1 MDLTTQDT
9 PGALGDAHLYI
20 GNLSPRVTE
29 YMLTEILATTGTV
42 QYVKIIPDRN
52 YQHGGLNYGL
62 VKYFDIQS
70 AKTAV
75 QTLNGHRMF
84 DTAIQVSLV
93 DQVLQDT
100 IDATGQYRVFVGD
113 LSGEVNDQILRSA
126 FSAFSSLS
134 DARVTFDL
142 SSGKSRGYG
151 FLVFRDKRDAEQA
164 IATMNGD
171 WLGSH
176 TITVRWPNEQPQKS
190 ADIPSQ
196 NSLSY
201 DSIVQQAPQD
211 QTTIYIGNLV
221 PYCTQADLIPLFQ
234 SIGYIQSLE
243 MQTGQGNAS
252 VRLDTH
258 EHAAMAITQLQGHM
272 VHGRPIKCSW
282 KKSDTAVYGIQETSA
297 SIGDLQAPGTPQL
310 STNDQDDSNSGI
322 AAPIQSQYYSNYWG
336 GYYANNTTTQQP

>member
-1 MDLTTQDT
+1 MDRTTQDT
-9 PGALGDAHLYI
+9 PGALGDAHLHI

-75 QTLNGHRMF
+75 QTLNGYKIF

-93 DQVLQDT
+93 DQALQDT

-113 LSGEVNDQILRSA
+113 LSGEVNDEILRRA
-126 FSAFSSLS
+126 FSAFNSLS

-151 FLVFRDKRDAEQA
+151 FLVFRDKQDAEQA
-164 IATMNGD
+164 IAAMNGE

-190 ADIPSQ
+190 VYIPSQ
-196 NSLSY
+196 NTLSY
-201 DSIVQQAPQD
+201 ESIVQQAPQD
-211 QTTIYIGNLV
+211 QTTVYLGNLV
-221 PYCTQADLIPLFQ
+221 PYCTQADLIPFFQ
-234 SIGYIQSLE
+234 PVGYIQSIE
-243 MQTGQGNAS
+243 METDQGIAS

-258 EHAAMAITQLQGHM
+258 ENAAMAITLLQGKL
-272 VHGRPIKCSW
+272 VHGRPINCSW
-282 KKSDTAVYGIQETSA
+282 KKGDTAVYKIQETFA
-297 SIGDLQAPGTPQL
+297 SIGDLQAPSAPQ
-310 STNDQDDSNSGI
+310 
-322 AAPIQSQYYSNYWG
+322 P
-336 GYYANNTTTQQP
+336 